1 MESVQRAPSCRA
13 HSHPLASHAMTR
25 RHGDAGRLNGLMEG
39 AGDLRKSGSIV
50 ALLAASSRAASW
62 PSSPCSHCIGL
73 LHEAV
78 RCSAWPKMSCST
90 GNSYI
95 FTDII
100 CSMLCTSSSNASS
113 LLTCLPQLGSTD
125 GVDCAVKT
133 EVRGCASDKPH
144 SVYFRNVQNLDTVI
158 SYRHITIL
166 FVIFVVSSTKFFLFI
181 LI

>member
-1 MESVQRAPSCRA
+1 MDGLCWSLEFRKKLKKIWEVKNLHLNLHLLLFRSTCRC
-13 HSHPLASHAMTR
+13 
-25 RHGDAGRLNGLMEG
+25 
-39 AGDLRKSGSIV
+39 KSSLV
-50 ALLAASSRAASW
+50 
-62 PSSPCSHCIGL
+62 H
-73 LHEAV
+73 
-78 RCSAWPKMSCST
+78 
-90 GNSYI
+90 NSYI

-158 SYRHITIL
+158 SYRHSVGNLHGTQPC
-166 FVIFVVSSTKFFLFI
+166 
-181 LI
+181 